1 MIVRTTF
8 KKVLFPHDLLMVTFR
23 SFSSKDY
30 VWKALNS
37 SSAYAVS
44 LGYLT
49 VIWEN
54 SVHYL
59 TRFVT

>member
-1 MIVRTTF
+1 MIVGTIF
-8 KKVLFPHDLLMVTFR
+8 EKLFTHDLLMITYQLR
-23 SFSSKDY
+23 LY

-37 SSAYAVS
+37 SSAVS

>member
-1 MIVRTTF
+1 MIVRTIF
-8 KKVLFPHDLLMVTFR
+8 EKVLFTHDLLIVIYLKR
-23 SFSSKDY
+23 LY
-30 VWKALNS
+30 VWKTLTLNS

-44 LGYLT
+44 LGYLM

-59 TRFVT
+59 TRFAT

>member
-1 MIVRTTF
+1 MIVRTVF
-8 KKVLFPHDLLMVTFR
+8 EKVNLLMVIYQQ
-23 SFSSKDY
+23 SLY
-30 VWKALNS
+30 VLKALNS

-49 VIWEN
+49 IIWEN

>member
-1 MIVRTTF
+1 MIVRTMF
-8 KKVLFPHDLLMVTFR
+8 EKVLFTQSLNGNLPVTTICM
-23 SFSSKDY
+23 KD
-30 VWKALNS
+30 ANS